1 MFSKSV
7 VQSLRYIEMCQF
19 YVGTTFLQAV
29 KKTDV
34 AKTPVQKGG
43 IGFNSLFYLSDPEK
57 NTSVEQTYRLLW

>member
-1 MFSKSV
+1 
-7 VQSLRYIEMCQF
+7 MCQF
-19 YVGTTFLQAV
+19 YVGMTFLQAV